1 MYLDLDTFTISIP
14 KDTMLKYRK
23 DFEKLPGSG
32 DRDAILLLR
41 KSVQK
46 ITDLLYESPEL
57 ISNPEYIEDLQKVLA
72 MRAAMHELG
81 IFYDA

>member
-1 MYLDLDTFTISIP
+1 
-14 KDTMLKYRK
+14 MLKYLK
-23 DFEKLPGSG
+23 EFEKLPGSG
-32 DRDAILLLR
+32 DRDSVLMLR

-57 ISNPEYIEDLQKVLA
+57 LHNSEYVEDLQKVLA
-72 MRAAMHELG
+72 MRAAMHDLG

>member
-1 MYLDLDTFTISIP
+1 MN
-14 KDTMLKYRK
+14 KYRK
-23 DFEKLPGSG
+23 DFEHLPGSG
-32 DRDAILLLR
+32 DRESILLLR

-46 ITDLLYESPEL
+46 VTDMLYESPEL
-57 ISNPEYIEDLQKVLA
+57 LHNPAYIEDLQKVLA